1 MKDLTQGSIPRT
13 IISMAAPVAAGM
25 IFQTLYLL
33 VDLYF
38 VAALGDDSVA
48 GVGAGGTLMFM
59 IMALTQILGVSAVAM
74 ISQAVGRKDREHA
87 NLVFNQSLMVA
98 ALFALVTLVGGYAAA
113 DAYMRGVASDE
124 GAVREGV
131 IFLHWFL
138 PGMALQFPLMAMS
151 SSLRAA
157 GLVKPGMV
165 VQVLT
170 VVLNTVLAPIMIAGW
185 GPGPALGVMGAG
197 LASSIS
203 VFVGVVLLTGYF
215 IKLEKY
221 VSFETSLW
229 KPRVD
234 IWTRMFNIGLPAGGE
249 MVLLFVYFSAVYWLI
264 ADFGAAAQAGF
275 SIGGRIM
282 QSIFMPTMAIAFAL
296 GPIVGQNFGAGRHDR
311 VRETYFKGIAL
322 SSALMLLVTILM
334 QWKPQLLVM
343 AFTDEAEVI
352 EVGAVFLQLISLNF
366 IAQGIVFSSSGVFQ
380 GLGNTR
386 PAMLSSLI
394 RVLVFL
400 PLAVYFKYQSDYHI
414 NQVWYV
420 SILSVTA
427 QALAG
432 YLLVRREFRLRLQP
446 APPAATGI

>member
-1 MKDLTQGSIPRT
+1 
-13 IISMAAPVAAGM
+13 
-25 IFQTLYLL
+25 
-33 VDLYF
+33 
-38 VAALGDDSVA
+38 
-48 GVGAGGTLMFM
+48 
-59 IMALTQILGVSAVAM
+59 
-74 ISQAVGRKDREHA
+74 
-87 NLVFNQSLMVA
+87 
-98 ALFALVTLVGGYAAA
+98 
-113 DAYMRGVASDE
+113 
-124 GAVREGV
+124 
-131 IFLHWFL
+131 
-138 PGMALQFPLMAMS
+138 MAMA
-151 SSLRAA
+151 SSLRAT

-170 VVLNTVLAPIMIAGW
+170 VLLNTLLAPILIAGW

-203 VFVGVVLLTGYF
+203 VLVGVLLLMGYF

-221 VSFETSLW
+221 VSFETTLW

-296 GPIVGQNFGAGRHDR
+296 GPIVGQNYGAGRHDR
-311 VRETYFKGIAL
+311 VRETYFKGVML

-334 QWKPQLLVM
+334 QWKPELLVM

-386 PAMLSSLI
+386 PAMISSMI

-400 PLAVYFKYQSDYHI
+400 PLAVYLKYQPGFHI

-427 QALAG
+427 QAVAG
-432 YLLVRREFRLRLQP
+432 FVLVRREFRLRLD
-446 APPAATGI
+446 APAAVSAGI